1 MPLEKCVPTD
11 KQEDRPA
18 NGGQPGLRSAGR
30 QAGRKGDR
38 HTGILASTHTHKQHS
53 GSRTVFVMKLY

>member
-1 MPLEKCVPTD
+1 MPLETCVPTD

-18 NGGQPGLRSAGR
+18 NGGQPGLRS
-30 QAGRKGDR
+30 AGRKGDR

-53 GSRTVFVMKLY
+53 GSRTDFVTKLY